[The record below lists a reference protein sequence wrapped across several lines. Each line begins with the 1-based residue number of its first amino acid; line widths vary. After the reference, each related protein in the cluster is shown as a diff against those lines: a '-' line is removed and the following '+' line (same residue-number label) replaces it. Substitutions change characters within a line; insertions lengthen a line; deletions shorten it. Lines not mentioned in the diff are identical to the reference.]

1 MAWTERP
8 FARVWIPSLVREGL
22 GITKIVN
29 TLKDMGFGY
38 RTQTMFQDVHAFK
51 GFMDKE
57 YLFSGFDRSIV
68 PSGDMFV
75 ETELRRAKS
84 FRVFGEAKVYNMQ
97 TGEYETR
104 MISMYTN
111 HIGSFDEMEAE
122 FLRLK
127 EEEKYEPSEIVEGI
141 AFKGIQHNEDF
152 PY

>member
-38 RTQTMFQDVHAFK
+38 RTQTMFWDVHAFK

-57 YLFSGFDRSIV
+57 YLFGTYDKSLM
-68 PSGDMFV
+68 PSSDMFV
-75 ETELRRAKS
+75 ETSLRRAKS
-84 FRVFGEAKVYNMQ
+84 YRVFGEAKIYNIN
-97 TGEYETR
+97 TGQYETR
-104 MISMYTN
+104 MISMYTEN
-111 HIGSFDEMEAE
+111 ISSFEEMEEE

-127 EEEKYEPSEIVEGI
+127 EDEKYEPDEIVEGI
-141 AFKGIQHNEDF
+141 SFKGIQHNKDF